1 MEGWGGMMVNFKGV
15 CVCVE
20 NMIKMPCMQV
30 CGSQKEYYINKNV
43 SSLTGVD
50 WLEPLS
56 ILSEVTVEYL

>member
-1 MEGWGGMMVNFKGV
+1 MKERLQKIGMTEIRNISPLDRLCEIV
-15 CVCVE
+15 
-20 NMIKMPCMQV
+20 
-30 CGSQKEYYINKNV
+30 KEYYINNNV